1 MNYITY
7 TDNLTTFVYV
17 KGYNFKWTQ
26 YVLLSTTSDNT
37 FYAAS
42 AMNPFSSYPRLSAI
56 FPAFDGFVYTN
67 YDIIDDNQL
76 KINLASLSGAGKY
89 DIITLNG
96 AGYVKLSDKGYL
108 VDSLSLVTCT
118 PTPTHTPTCTPSN
131 TCTPS
136 FTPTNTPSVTRT
148 STCTPSPTPSTS
160 TPVNCIEGWIYTN
173 FQGTTFRNGDAI
185 PQITDQATWNAAT
198 GPGWCY
204 YDNDAANDAVYGKLY
219 NRYAVADARGLAPEG
234 FHVPTLTEWQDLIV
248 CLGGSDVG
256 GGYWSVAGAKMK
268 TTGTIQDGDGL
279 WNTPNVATNES
290 LFSVEPAG
298 CRTSAFINLHIRGS
312 FWVHDSD
319 TCINFN
325 NGTSS
330 IYIGSD
336 SANAGYSVRLKQD

>member
-108 VDSLSLVTCT
+108 VDSLSLVTHT
-118 PTPTHTPTCTPSN
+118 PTPTHTPTCTP
-131 TCTPS
+131 THTVTPS
-136 FTPTNTPSVTRT
+136 MT
-148 STCTPSPTPSTS
+148 PTPSLTPTLTPTATPTPS
-160 TPVNCIEGWIYTN
+160 LTPTAPVNCIEGWMYTN
-173 FQGTTFRNGDAI
+173 FQGTAFRNGDVI

-204 YDNDAANDAVYGKLY
+204 YDNDAANDSIYGKLY
-219 NRYAVADARGLAPEG
+219 NRHAVADARGLAPEG

-248 CLGGSDVG
+248 CLGGSDAG
-256 GGYWSVAGAKMK
+256 GGIWLVAGAKMK
-268 TTGTIQDGDGL
+268 TTGTIQDADGL
-279 WNTPNVATNES
+279 WNAPNVATNES

-298 CRTSAFINLHIRGS
+298 CRTSAFINLHSRGS
-312 FWVHDSD
+312 FWVYDQSV
-319 TCINFN
+319 CINFN
-325 NGTSS
+325 NDASYV
-330 IYIGSD
+330 YIGRD
-336 SANAGYSVRLKQD
+336 TDNVGYSVRLKQN